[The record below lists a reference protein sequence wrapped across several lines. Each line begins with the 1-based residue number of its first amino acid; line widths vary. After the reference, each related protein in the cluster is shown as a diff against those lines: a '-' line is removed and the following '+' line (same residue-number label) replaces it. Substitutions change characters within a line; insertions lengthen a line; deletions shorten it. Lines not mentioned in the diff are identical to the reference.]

1 VEAGGHCPGP
11 TAGTLFW
18 GMVLPSTAAVSR
30 STPSPIPDTC
40 GPHKMAHPY
49 QNMTPSESF
58 KSSPKPQPRR
68 RSSHRGRSSSKKT
81 SKSTRHGVAQSES
94 RVERTT
100 SSQHLSA
107 ALQLAN
113 TSTASPGSSERVRT
127 HVLDDQQTFSLV
139 GAALGARLC
148 MLPMPDDAP
157 PQTCS
162 V

>member
-1 VEAGGHCPGP
+1 MSGSNRWHALLGHWVIVPRGCVTIHSQSDTRHLRPSQNGSS
-11 TAGTLFW
+11 
-18 GMVLPSTAAVSR
+18 LPEPDAVR
-30 STPSPIPDTC
+30 VV
-40 GPHKMAHPY
+40 
-49 QNMTPSESF
+49 QVF
-58 KSSPKPQPRR
+58 PKATTK
-68 RSSHRGRSSSKKT
+68 RSSHRGRSSLKKT

-107 ALQLAN
+107 ALQPAN
-113 TSTASPGSSERVRT
+113 TSTASPGSPERVHT

-139 GAALGARLC
+139 GAGLGARLC